1 MSLVLKDR
9 VRETA
14 TVVGTGDAALLGAV
28 TGFQSFSVV
37 GNTNTCYYT
46 IADQS
51 GGDWEVGIGTYS
63 TTGPTLERTTV
74 LASSNSGSKVSF
86 TGGTKDVFLTYP
98 SERAVYLDASGNL
111 VIEGG
116 ATVDGNFVVNGNTT
130 LGNATSDTVTIT
142 GTVQP
147 GVVIEG
153 SSSGNALR
161 ITQTGT
167 GNALLVEDSANPDST
182 PFVIDAS
189 GNVGI
194 NVSPALTGAAL
205 SISGNSTTG
214 VLDAWRNSADSGGYS
229 VRLFKNRNTN
239 VYANTIVQSGDRVG
253 SFQCYGADGTAYIEA
268 ARIQA
273 DVDGTPGTN
282 DMPGRLVFSTTAD
295 GASSP
300 TERMRIDS
308 AGQVGIGGTP
318 TAGYTLTVAKN
329 ITGAIG
335 SYGVM
340 SQGTVQSDVT
350 SVAAYYRSFT
360 NTANATFSL
369 TTIAGYYASQGAIT
383 GGSRTAPTNQYCF
396 WVDSS
401 PTGATN
407 NYGFF
412 SNIASGTGRWNFYA
426 AGSAA
431 NYFAGEVLLGGA
443 VSDSSG
449 VSSLY
454 MDRTTASAFRIRNGT
469 SGANGYIG
477 AFNPNEWR
485 VWTSTATPLTFG
497 TDNTERMRIDSA
509 GRVGI
514 GNTAS
519 TQSLLIG
526 GAAPASVTSGVTSA
540 QQIPSSVTST
550 FSGFSSAN
558 STAAASFTLA
568 LLNRYF
574 ASQGTIG
581 AGSSITSQIGYLA
594 DSSLTGATNN
604 YGFFSNIATGTG
616 RWNFY
621 AQGTADNYFA
631 GNTGIGS
638 LPAANIALNV
648 TKSATGGT
656 IAYNIVSTASVQ
668 SDVTSQFI
676 SVPSYVVTQAASFTL
691 ANLTHFNA
699 NQGPIG
705 AGSTVTNQIGYNV
718 AAALTGATNNY
729 GFRSDIALG
738 TGRWNFYAAGT
749 AANYFAGN
757 VGIGDTAPADNL
769 SVYTNSAT
777 NTFVKVAN
785 TAGSTYYGVYSTGI
799 GAVGTTSNT
808 SFLVL
813 TNNTERMR
821 IDSAGRV
828 GIGGSS
834 YAGNTLNIAKALTG
848 ATTAQQ
854 VNVGFTINSDVTSN
868 ANVFSTYPATQA
880 AAFTLGTLRH
890 YAASQNTIGAGSTV
904 TNQYGFFADPSLT
917 GATNN
922 FGFFSNIASGTG
934 RWNFYAAGS
943 ADNYFAGNLLVGTT
957 AVANFAAGTASN
969 SALLQQGAIFVS
981 RGSTAVRNH
990 LEIYN
995 PNGKIGGFGAE
1006 GTSII
1011 ITTADAGSDIERM
1024 RIDSS
1029 GNVIQT
1035 APTTAPTLSTNG
1047 TMVFNL
1053 TSNTNLRVSV
1063 RGSDGVTRTANITLA

>member
-167 GNALLVEDSANPDST
+167 GNALLVEDSANPDATPLVVTANGELILGNTSSVPVGGFGNQLQVWGTFGYTSQGRFTNDAGGARQSFVKSRST
-182 PFVIDAS
+182 
-189 GNVGI
+189 
-194 NVSPALTGAAL
+194 SP
-205 SISGNSTTG
+205 
-214 VLDAWRNSADSGGYS
+214 GG
-229 VRLFKNRNTN
+229 FN
-239 VYANTIVQSGDRVG
+239 IVQTNDRFG
-253 SFQCYGADGTAYIEA
+253 EIQFYGADGAAYISGASILAE
-268 ARIQA
+268 
-273 DVDGTPGTN
+273 VDGTPGTN
-282 DMPGRLVFSTTAD
+282 DMPGRLVFSTTRD

-300 TERMRIDS
+300 TEAMRID
-308 AGQVGIGGTP
+308 
-318 TAGYTLTVAKN
+318 N
-329 ITGAIG
+329 
-335 SYGVM
+335 
-340 SQGTVQSDVT
+340 
-350 SVAAYYRSFT
+350 
-360 NTANATFSL
+360 
-369 TTIAGYYASQGAIT
+369 
-383 GGSRTAPTNQYCF
+383 
-396 WVDSS
+396 
-401 PTGATN
+401 
-407 NYGFF
+407 
-412 SNIASGTGRWNFYA
+412 
-426 AGSAA
+426 
-431 NYFAGEVLLGGA
+431 
-443 VSDSSG
+443 
-449 VSSLY
+449 
-454 MDRTTASAFRIRNGT
+454 
-469 SGANGYIG
+469 
-477 AFNPNEWR
+477 
-485 VWTSTATPLTFG
+485 
-497 TDNTERMRIDSA
+497 A

-604 YGFFSNIATGTG
+604 YGFYSN
-616 RWNFY
+616 
-621 AQGTADNYFA
+621 
-631 GNTGIGS
+631 
-638 LPAANIALNV
+638 
-648 TKSATGGT
+648 
-656 IAYNIVSTASVQ
+656 
-668 SDVTSQFI
+668 
-676 SVPSYVVTQAASFTL
+676 
-691 ANLTHFNA
+691 
-699 NQGPIG
+699 
-705 AGSTVTNQIGYNV
+705 
-718 AAALTGATNNY
+718 
-729 GFRSDIALG
+729 IALG

-749 AANYFAGN
+749 AANYFAGGVTVAATAQTALSVTGGVNIGTSTATTEFRVYSASNWNYANANFTRNASNTSTPRFIGLPLDGDNLASTTIGEYNAIWGAYDSAPTTGSTSAALNGAMVYGAYAGHRWVTNGTERMRINSAGN
-757 VGIGDTAPADNL
+757 VGINEAGSGAGQLTIGGTLVSASNITRGIFVRGTAPSTSTTEVSAFYSSPNTQAAAFTVPTL
-769 SVYTNSAT
+769 SHY
-777 NTFVKVAN
+777 VAVQG
-785 TAGSTYYGVYSTGI
+785 TLGAGSTVTNQIGFNVNSNLTGATNNYGFYSNIASGTGRYNFYAAGSADNYFSGNTGI
-799 GAVGTTSNT
+799 GVVPNADNKLTIATNRATQVYGLSLSTFNGASFENSLVFSFNGTVQSIGNFQ
-808 SFLVL
+808 SFPLTFL

-821 IDSAGRV
+821 ISSAGNV
-828 GIGGSS
+828 GIGGTPS
-834 YAGNTLNIAKALTG
+834 ATENLLVAKNLTG
-848 ATTAQQ
+848 GTGVDGIKVSGVIQSSATSFAQY
-854 VNVGFTINSDVTSN
+854 FTSV
-868 ANVFSTYPATQA
+868 VSTA
-880 AAFTLGTLRH
+880 AASFTLPVLKH
-890 YAASQNTIGAGSTV
+890 YNTFQGTIGAGSTI
-904 TNQYGFFADPSLT
+904 TNQYGFFADSTLT

-922 FGFFSNIASGTG
+922 FGFYSNIASGTG
-934 RWNFYAAGS
+934 RYNFYAAGS
-943 ADNYFAGNLLVGTT
+943 ADNYFAGNVNIGQTFGTNALTVGQSS
-957 AVANFAAGTASN
+957 AGTVATFLYN
-969 SALLQQGAIFVS
+969 
-981 RGSTAVRNH
+981 GST
-990 LEIYN
+990 
-995 PNGKIGGFGAE
+995 GGGAE
-1006 GTSII
+1006 IRVSNGYSSTVPVYGFWYNNGTGVGNPAAQTFSV
-1011 ITTADAGSDIERM
+1011 ITAAAERM

-1029 GNVIQT
+1029 GNLIQT

-1053 TSNTNLRVSV
+1053 TSDTNLRVSV